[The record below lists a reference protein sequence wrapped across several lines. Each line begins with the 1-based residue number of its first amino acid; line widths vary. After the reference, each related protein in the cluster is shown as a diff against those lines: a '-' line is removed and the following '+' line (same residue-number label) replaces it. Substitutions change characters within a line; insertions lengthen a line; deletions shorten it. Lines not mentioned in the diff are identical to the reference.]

1 MMTPAAEK
9 RRNPVSREDS
19 GRWQAATRAILRSVS
34 GTAAAEE
41 IGTLVA
47 QLKAWLAEVDP
58 ALLYEAP
65 SPGEWTVMELLA
77 HTVEFLRHWPAVV
90 VGIAAEPGRSFGRG
104 LDDSD
109 RTGYVLAHGG
119 DPLPS
124 MLQEL
129 SAAGEEAQATVD
141 TIPAAGWE
149 ATGVHMDWG
158 ELALPQIVQRVLT
171 GHLAGHC
178 AQAKAT
184 YDAVSRRKV
193 P

>member
-34 GTAAAEE
+34 GTALAEE

-47 QLKAWLAEVDP
+47 QLKGWLAEVDP

-65 SPGEWTVMELLA
+65 SPGEWTVVELLA
-77 HTVEFLRHWPAVV
+77 HTVEFLRHWPAVM

-119 DPLPS
+119 DPLRS
-124 MLQEL
+124 MIQEL
-129 SAAGEEAQATVD
+129 SAAGEEAQATLAA
-141 TIPAAGWE
+141 IPAVGWE

-171 GHLAGHC
+171 GHLAAHY
-178 AQAKAT
+178 AQAKAA
-184 YDAVSRRKV
+184 YDAVSRRNAL
-193 P
+193 